1 MQFPILIEN
10 IGALANLS
18 RVQMD
23 QMKSAVYM
31 GAQIK
36 TQEVFIHGTTGRNC
50 KFKQFMEISAKS
62 R

>member
-1 MQFPILIEN
+1 
-10 IGALANLS
+10 
-18 RVQMD
+18 MD

-50 KFKQFMEISAKS
+50 KFKQFMEIGAKS
-62 R
+62 RKYIKPSFTQVAIGC